1 MSDSTPTISNS
12 NIVAAGEKDAFDHD
26 QKLRISGVAL
36 VPFFIALGVVI
47 CVVYAVK
54 KQPILQSAGFDALL
68 WIGAAFVFYLSSLG
82 LMYVPWSGL

>member
-1 MSDSTPTISNS
+1 MSTSINS
-12 NIVAAGEKDAFDHD
+12 NIVVSGEDAFGDD

-36 VPFFIALGVVI
+36 VPFFIALGVVM

-54 KQPILQSAGFDALL
+54 KQPLLQSAGFDALL

-82 LMYVPWSGL
+82 LMFVPWSGL